1 MQGESRL
8 KSAAYGSV
16 QKKII
21 TLARGSKLKTI
32 RSREDKELENALRLD
47 RAQVSAKGGRT
58 GPYHRGRDKGGYAG
72 YQVIATCDQTV
83 PEKVK

>member
-1 MQGESRL
+1 M
-8 KSAAYGSV
+8 
-16 QKKII
+16 II
-21 TLARGSKLKTI
+21 TLARGSKPKTI
-32 RSREDKELENALRLD
+32 RSREYKELESALRLN